1 MPSLYTLIADELGIS
16 DAQAKKLLAAM
27 LKEIR
32 KRAETGVRLPDLG
45 KFKEVDGQLHFEPS
59 ESLARAVNHRF
70 EGLDE
75 EDLASA
81 PVQDDEEEEKDQGPS
96 TITLGYQDTDWSPLE
111 SSATETTSGDDAD
124 EDGADTAEFQVP
136 DADEAADTE
145 ELQVDTEAPPPSTS
159 AESSRNESS
168 SPGSSS
174 AEPHA
179 EPDTEELHP
188 LVEDDSD
195 DPTDAPDPSSSS
207 SETANTTSPTSED
220 EHDSLSGI
228 WDSDDDEDL
237 ESSPAFDAESP
248 SSVEPSDSAATDSFS
263 FEEEQQDQEG
273 AAHSDAPTAES
284 PPSEDRSGSSP
295 TRPGEKSTSSAP
307 RIFVSVLVLLLLGG
321 GAWYILGQR
330 GLVPT
335 PRTTFAPLSTMVQ
348 SLTAGASSSSTES
361 PPSDTGTTASTDAPA
376 EESTSQ
382 SGEVT
387 AQSAGSSS
395 SSDAPS
401 TASADSIDP
410 SAGGWSIIV
419 ASRADVEGAES
430 LAQTYR
436 DRFADRD
443 VPVDVIEG
451 TVNNSTRYRVGV
463 GQFDSQSAAESFLQ
477 NFDSELPDG
486 AWSLNLQ

>member
-1 MPSLYTLIADELGIS
+1 MSAPLYTLIADELGIS
-16 DAQAKKLLAAM
+16 DAQAEKLLSAM

-32 KRAETGVRLPDLG
+32 KRAHTGVRLPDLG
-45 KFKEVDGQLHFEPS
+45 KFKEVDGQLQFEPS

-81 PVQDDEEEEKDQGPS
+81 PVQDDDEEEKDQGPS
-96 TITLGYQDTDWSPLE
+96 TITLGYQDTGWSPLE
-111 SSATETTSGDDAD
+111 SSETEPTSGDEAD

-145 ELQVDTEAPPPSTS
+145 ELQVETGAPPDSKS
-159 AESSRNESS
+159 ADSPRNESS
-168 SPGSSS
+168 SPRSSS
-174 AEPHA
+174 PDSHED
-179 EPDTEELHP
+179 PDTEELYP

-195 DPTDAPDPSSSS
+195 DPTDAPEPSSSS
-207 SETANTTSPTSED
+207 SDTANTTSPTSEE

-228 WDSDDDEDL
+228 WDSDDDEEL
-237 ESSPAFDAESP
+237 ESSPAYDPEP
-248 SSVEPSDSAATDSFS
+248 SSSIEPSDSAATDSFS
-263 FEEEQQDQEG
+263 FEEDEPDRDG
-273 AAHSDAPTAES
+273 AATSAASADA
-284 PPSEDRSGSSP
+284 PPSEDRSDPSP
-295 TRPGEKSTSSAP
+295 NRTDEKSSSAP
-307 RIFVSVLVLLLLGG
+307 RIFVSLLVLLLLGG

-335 PRTTFAPLSTMVQ
+335 PRTTFAQLSTTVQ

-361 PPSDTGTTASTDAPA
+361 PPPDSDTTASTDAPG
-376 EESTSQ
+376 EGSTSQ
-382 SGEVT
+382 SSDAST
-387 AQSAGSSS
+387 QSTGSSS

-430 LAQTYR
+430 LAQTFR

-451 TVNNSTRYRVGV
+451 TVNNSTRYRVGI
-463 GQFDSQSAAESFLQ
+463 GQFDSQSDAQSFLQ